1 MAIKEPCTLWTRLL
15 FISMSVIKRLTL
27 ISDPTDEFPKNT
39 NNSFKVRLPEPLSL
53 QGEGWYATLMSLTVP
68 DGGQSNAVIASDPHT
83 KVIRYKHAIST
94 RKWTDTGDPS
104 TSGYLFID
112 TALSTKMIELEEIM
126 NATQIVS
133 TGSEFWKRVM
143 QTLHDKI
150 MTEVMKDQWNASVTE
165 PDRKPIVFVNKH
177 GMPQLSWKEESLL
190 IKAIPKKDLLNNQQI
205 NMVEFYVNVDIAL
218 KFGLLRRKTG
228 KTGYATSDFVL
239 GPNLQYSLPTKT
251 YGENTGPVG
260 SRYRTYYNW
269 EGDVYEGVNFSSRAF
284 SIMTADNVKWMRLHQ
299 AFEWR
304 LNNLDASFEKMVGT
318 RKRSVMVYSDL
329 VESTIVG
336 SGKYPLLREVQL
348 LRTGDGES
356 TAEPLHHQWIKL
368 RGQQLDIVEVEIA
381 STSGPLAILPP
392 GKTIVTIGLKQV

>member
-1 MAIKEPCTLWTRLL
+1 
-15 FISMSVIKRLTL
+15 MSEIKRLTL

-68 DGGQSNAVIASDPHT
+68 DEGQSNAVIASDPHT

-150 MTEVMKDQWNASVTE
+150 MTEVMKDQWNASVAE

-205 NMVEFYVNVDIAL
+205 NMVEFYINVDIAL

-318 RKRSVMVYSDL
+318 RKRTVMVYSDL